1 MEKENERGTF
11 PDSYYFDTVNKDATY
26 EITIE
31 ASYPEVK
38 GFSYNLYVLLSYDLA
53 NTTAMLSS

>member
-1 MEKENERGTF
+1 MEKENERGPF
-11 PDSYYFDTVNKDATY
+11 PDSFFYFDTVNKDATY

-38 GFSYNLYVLLSYDLA
+38 IFPIIF
-53 NTTAMLSS
+53 M